1 MGSKFSVYRIWNNIT
16 TCNDATPSYQRRVHW
31 IWCGNTYDRISIKIG
46 NKEKEKMICKCG
58 KVMEYK
64 GSLQN
69 GGYWYCKKC
78 NTVVVTD
85 TPKERN

>member
-1 MGSKFSVYRIWNNIT
+1 
-16 TCNDATPSYQRRVHW
+16 
-31 IWCGNTYDRISIKIG
+31 
-46 NKEKEKMICKCG
+46 MICKCG

-78 NTVVVTD
+78 NNIIVTD
-85 TPKERN
+85 TPKERERN